1 MPKSILELLTSFLL
15 SAMWRS
21 IAEKFEESPAKLK
34 VAKLLIENGLRVGE
48 NGKIYCGDVE
58 IPDTKIAR
66 VLNIDRRVVKGTI
79 QYILR
84 DEVLRKVFTR
94 LKPAGTLLRD
104 VAALFGYGV
113 LEIRA
118 DPNAVG
124 IIAGIAQALAK
135 AGISIRQIHA
145 EDPDLNPD
153 PKLIVITEKPVP
165 GEVIQEILKVPRVKS
180 VTIIQG

>member
-1 MPKSILELLTSFLL
+1 
-15 SAMWRS
+15 MWKS
-21 IAEKFEESPAKLK
+21 IAEKFEEAPAKLK
-34 VAKLLIENGLRVGE
+34 VAKLLIENGLRIGE
-48 NGKIYCGDVE
+48 NEKIYCGDVE

-66 VLNIDRRVVKGTI
+66 ALDVDRRVVRETI
-79 QYILR
+79 KYIMS

-94 LKPAGTLLRD
+94 LKPAGALLRD

-118 DPNAVG
+118 DPSAVG
-124 IIAGIAQALAK
+124 IIAGVAQALAK

-153 PKLIVITEKPVP
+153 PKLIVITERTAP
-165 GEVIQEILKVPRVKS
+165 GEIIQEILKVPRVKS
-180 VTIIQG
+180 VTIVQG

>member
-1 MPKSILELLTSFLL
+1 
-15 SAMWRS
+15 MWKS
-21 IAEKFEESPAKLK
+21 IAEKFEEAPAKLK
-34 VAKLLIENGLRVGE
+34 VARLLIENGLRIGE

-66 VLNIDRRVVKGTI
+66 VLDVDRRVVRETI
-79 QYILR
+79 KYIMS

-94 LKPAGTLLRD
+94 LKPAGALLRD

-118 DPNAVG
+118 DPSAVG
-124 IIAGIAQALAK
+124 IIAGVAQALAK
-135 AGISIRQIHA
+135 AGVSIRQIHA

-153 PKLIVITEKPVP
+153 PKLIVITERTVP
-165 GEVIQEILKVPRVKS
+165 GEVIQEILKVPNVKS

>member
-1 MPKSILELLTSFLL
+1 
-15 SAMWRS
+15 MWKS
-21 IAEKFEESPAKLK
+21 IAEKFKEAPAKLK
-34 VAKLLIENGLRVGE
+34 VAKLLIENGLKIGE
-48 NGKIYCGDVE
+48 NGKIYCGDIE

-66 VLNIDRRVVKGTI
+66 VLDVDRRVVRETI
-79 QYILR
+79 RYIVS

-94 LKPAGTLLRD
+94 LKPAGALLRD

-118 DPNAVG
+118 DPSAVG
-124 IIAGIAQALAK
+124 IIAGVTQALAK

-153 PKLIVITEKPVP
+153 PKLIVIAERAVP
-165 GEVIQEILKVPRVKS
+165 GEVIQEILKVPNVKS

>member
-1 MPKSILELLTSFLL
+1 MWKSI
-15 SAMWRS
+15 AK
-21 IAEKFEESPAKLK
+21 KFEEAPAKLK
-34 VAKLLIENGLRVGE
+34 VARLLIENGLRIGE
-48 NGKIYCGDVE
+48 DGRIYCGDVE
-58 IPDTKIAR
+58 IADTKIAR
-66 VLNIDRRVVKGTI
+66 VLDVDRRVVRETI
-79 QYILR
+79 KYIMS

-94 LKPAGTLLRD
+94 LKPAGALLRD

-118 DPNAVG
+118 DPSAVG
-124 IIAGIAQALAK
+124 IIAGVAQALAK

-153 PKLIVITEKPVP
+153 PKLIVITERAVP
-165 GEVIQEILKVPRVKS
+165 GEVIQEILKVPNVKS

>member
-1 MPKSILELLTSFLL
+1 MWKSI
-15 SAMWRS
+15 AK
-21 IAEKFEESPAKLK
+21 KFEEAPAKLK
-34 VAKLLIENGLRVGE
+34 VARLLIENGLRIGE
-48 NGKIYCGDVE
+48 DGRVYCGDVE

-66 VLNIDRRVVKGTI
+66 VLDVDRRVVRETI
-79 QYILR
+79 KYIMS

-94 LKPAGTLLRD
+94 LKPAGALLRD

-118 DPNAVG
+118 DPSAVG
-124 IIAGIAQALAK
+124 IIAGVAQALAK

-153 PKLIVITEKPVP
+153 PKLIVITERAVP
-165 GEVIQEILKVPRVKS
+165 GEVIQEILKVPNVKS

>member
-1 MPKSILELLTSFLL
+1 MWKSV
-15 SAMWRS
+15 
-21 IAEKFEESPAKLK
+21 AEKFEEAPAKLK
-34 VAKLLIENGLRVGE
+34 VARLLIENGLRIGE

-66 VLNIDRRVVKGTI
+66 VLDVDRRVVRETI
-79 QYILR
+79 KYIMS

-94 LKPAGTLLRD
+94 LKPAGALLRD

-118 DPNAVG
+118 DPSAIG
-124 IIAGIAQALAK
+124 IIAGVAQALAK

-153 PKLIVITEKPVP
+153 PKLIVITERAVP
-165 GEVIQEILKVPRVKS
+165 GEVIQEILKVPNVKS

>member
-1 MPKSILELLTSFLL
+1 
-15 SAMWRS
+15 MWKS
-21 IAEKFEESPAKLK
+21 IAEKFKEAPAKLK
-34 VAKLLIENGLRVGE
+34 VAKLLIENGLKIGE
-48 NGKIYCGDVE
+48 NGKIYCGDIE

-66 VLNIDRRVVKGTI
+66 VLDVDRRVVRETI
-79 QYILR
+79 RYIVS

-94 LKPAGTLLRD
+94 LKPAGALLRD

-118 DPNAVG
+118 DPSAVG
-124 IIAGIAQALAK
+124 IIAGVAQALAK

-153 PKLIVITEKPVP
+153 PKLIVIAERAVP
-165 GEVIQEILKVPRVKS
+165 GEVIQEILKVPNVKS

>member
-1 MPKSILELLTSFLL
+1 MWKSI
-15 SAMWRS
+15 AK
-21 IAEKFEESPAKLK
+21 KFEEAPAKLK
-34 VAKLLIENGLRVGE
+34 VARLLIENGLRIGE
-48 NGKIYCGDVE
+48 DWRIYCGDVE

-66 VLNIDRRVVKGTI
+66 VLNVDRRVVRETI
-79 QYILR
+79 KYIMS

-94 LKPAGTLLRD
+94 LKPAGALLRD
-104 VAALFGYGV
+104 VAVLFGYGV

-118 DPNAVG
+118 DPSAVG
-124 IIAGIAQALAK
+124 IIAGVAQALAK

-153 PKLIVITEKPVP
+153 PKLIVITERAVP
-165 GEVIQEILKVPRVKS
+165 GGVIQEILKVPNVKS

>member
-1 MPKSILELLTSFLL
+1 MWKSI
-15 SAMWRS
+15 AK
-21 IAEKFEESPAKLK
+21 KFEEAPAKLK
-34 VAKLLIENGLRVGE
+34 VARLLIENGLRIGE
-48 NGKIYCGDVE
+48 NWKIYCGDVE

-66 VLNIDRRVVKGTI
+66 VLDVDRRVVRETI
-79 QYILR
+79 KYIMS

-94 LKPAGTLLRD
+94 LKPAGALLRD

-118 DPNAVG
+118 DPSAIG
-124 IIAGIAQALAK
+124 IIAGVAQALAK

-153 PKLIVITEKPVP
+153 PKLIVITERAVP
-165 GEVIQEILKVPRVKS
+165 GEVIQEILKVPNVKS

>member
-1 MPKSILELLTSFLL
+1 MWKSV
-15 SAMWRS
+15 
-21 IAEKFEESPAKLK
+21 AEKFEEAPAKLK
-34 VAKLLIENGLRVGE
+34 VARLLIENGLRIGE
-48 NGKIYCGDVE
+48 NGKIYCGDIE

-66 VLNIDRRVVKGTI
+66 VLDVDRRVVRETI
-79 QYILR
+79 KYIMS

-94 LKPAGTLLRD
+94 LKPAGALLRD

-118 DPNAVG
+118 DPSAVG
-124 IIAGIAQALAK
+124 IIAGVAQALAK

-153 PKLIVITEKPVP
+153 PKLIVITERAVP
-165 GEVIQEILKVPRVKS
+165 GEVIQEILKVPNVKS

>member
-1 MPKSILELLTSFLL
+1 MWKSV
-15 SAMWRS
+15 
-21 IAEKFEESPAKLK
+21 AEKFEEAPAKLK
-34 VAKLLIENGLRVGE
+34 VARLLIENGLRIGE
-48 NGKIYCGDVE
+48 NGRIYCGDVE

-66 VLNIDRRVVKGTI
+66 VLDVDRRVVRETI
-79 QYILR
+79 KYIMS

-94 LKPAGTLLRD
+94 LKPAGALLRD

-118 DPNAVG
+118 DPSAVG
-124 IIAGIAQALAK
+124 IIAGVAQALAK

-153 PKLIVITEKPVP
+153 PKLIVITERAVP
-165 GEVIQEILKVPRVKS
+165 GEVIQEILKVPNVKS

>member
-1 MPKSILELLTSFLL
+1 MWKSV
-15 SAMWRS
+15 
-21 IAEKFEESPAKLK
+21 AEKFEEAPAKLK
-34 VAKLLIENGLRVGE
+34 VARLLIENGLRIGE

-66 VLNIDRRVVKGTI
+66 VLDVDRRVVRETI
-79 QYILR
+79 KYIMS

-94 LKPAGTLLRD
+94 LKPAGALLRD

-118 DPNAVG
+118 DPSAVG
-124 IIAGIAQALAK
+124 IIAGVAQALAK

-153 PKLIVITEKPVP
+153 PKLIVITERAVP
-165 GEVIQEILKVPRVKS
+165 GEVIQEILKVPNVKS

>member
-1 MPKSILELLTSFLL
+1 
-15 SAMWRS
+15 MWKS
-21 IAEKFEESPAKLK
+21 IAEKFKEAPAKLK
-34 VAKLLIENGLRVGE
+34 VAKLLIENGLRIGE

-66 VLNIDRRVVKGTI
+66 VLDVDRRVVRETI
-79 QYILR
+79 RYIVS

-94 LKPAGTLLRD
+94 LKPAGALLRD

-118 DPNAVG
+118 DPSAVG
-124 IIAGIAQALAK
+124 IIAGVTQALAK

-153 PKLIVITEKPVP
+153 PKLIVIAERAVP
-165 GEVIQEILKVPRVKS
+165 GEVIQEILKVPNVKS

>member
-1 MPKSILELLTSFLL
+1 MWKSI
-15 SAMWRS
+15 AK
-21 IAEKFEESPAKLK
+21 KFEEAPAKLK
-34 VAKLLIENGLRVGE
+34 VARLLIENGLRIGE
-48 NGKIYCGDVE
+48 DGRIYCGDVE
-58 IPDTKIAR
+58 IADTKIAR
-66 VLNIDRRVVKGTI
+66 VLDVDRRVVRETVK
-79 QYILR
+79 YVMS

-94 LKPAGTLLRD
+94 LKPAGALLRD

-118 DPNAVG
+118 DPSAVG
-124 IIAGIAQALAK
+124 IIAGVAQALAK

-153 PKLIVITEKPVP
+153 PKLIVITERAVP
-165 GEVIQEILKVPRVKS
+165 GEVIQEILKVPKVKS

>member
-1 MPKSILELLTSFLL
+1 
-15 SAMWRS
+15 MWKS
-21 IAEKFEESPAKLK
+21 IAEKFKEAPAKLK
-34 VAKLLIENGLRVGE
+34 VARLLIENGLRIGE

-66 VLNIDRRVVKGTI
+66 VLDVDRRVVRETI
-79 QYILR
+79 KYIMS

-94 LKPAGTLLRD
+94 LKPAGALLRD

-118 DPNAVG
+118 DPSAVG
-124 IIAGIAQALAK
+124 IIAGVAQALAK

-153 PKLIVITEKPVP
+153 PKLIVITERAVP
-165 GEVIQEILKVPRVKS
+165 GEVIQEILKVPNVKS

>member
-1 MPKSILELLTSFLL
+1 MWKSI
-15 SAMWRS
+15 AK
-21 IAEKFEESPAKLK
+21 KFEEAPAKLK
-34 VAKLLIENGLRVGE
+34 VARLLIENGLRIGE
-48 NGKIYCGDVE
+48 DGRVYCGDVE

-66 VLNIDRRVVKGTI
+66 VLDVDRRVVRETI
-79 QYILR
+79 KYVMS
-84 DEVLRKVFTR
+84 DEILRKVFTR
-94 LKPAGTLLRD
+94 LKPAGALLRD

-118 DPNAVG
+118 DPSAVG
-124 IIAGIAQALAK
+124 IIAGVAQALAK

-153 PKLIVITEKPVP
+153 PKLIVITERAVP
-165 GEVIQEILKVPRVKS
+165 GEVIQEILKVPNVKS

>member
-1 MPKSILELLTSFLL
+1 
-15 SAMWRS
+15 MWKN
-21 IAEKFEESPAKLK
+21 IAEKFEEAPAKLK
-34 VAKLLIENGLRVGE
+34 VAKLLIENGLRIGE

-66 VLNIDRRVVKGTI
+66 VLDVDRRVVRETI
-79 QYILR
+79 KYIMS

-94 LKPAGTLLRD
+94 LKPAGALLRD
-104 VAALFGYGV
+104 VATLFGYGV

-118 DPNAVG
+118 DPSAVG
-124 IIAGIAQALAK
+124 IIAGVAQALAK

-153 PKLIVITEKPVP
+153 PKLIVITERAVP
-165 GEVIQEILKVPRVKS
+165 GEIIQEILKVPRVKS
-180 VTIIQG
+180 VTIVQG

>member
-1 MPKSILELLTSFLL
+1 MWKSI
-15 SAMWRS
+15 AK
-21 IAEKFEESPAKLK
+21 KFEEAPAKLK
-34 VAKLLIENGLRVGE
+34 VARLLIENGLRIGE
-48 NGKIYCGDVE
+48 DGRVYCGDVE

-66 VLNIDRRVVKGTI
+66 VLDVDRRVVRETI
-79 QYILR
+79 KYVMS

-94 LKPAGTLLRD
+94 LKPAGALLRD

-118 DPNAVG
+118 DPSAVG
-124 IIAGIAQALAK
+124 IIAGVAQALAK

-153 PKLIVITEKPVP
+153 PKLIVITERAVP
-165 GEVIQEILKVPRVKS
+165 GEVIQEILKVPNVKS